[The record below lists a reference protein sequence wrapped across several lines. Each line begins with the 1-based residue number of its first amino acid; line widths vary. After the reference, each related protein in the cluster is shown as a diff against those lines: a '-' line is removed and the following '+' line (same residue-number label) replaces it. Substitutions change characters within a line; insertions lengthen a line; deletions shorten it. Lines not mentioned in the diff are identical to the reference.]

1 MNSLEEN
8 IRIVEAALLTTK
20 NKDHNT
26 QKKFLSWFCGPI
38 DEESDLPVEK
48 ANPAVQAVVPA
59 LKRILKRFHHV
70 TIKQKSGF
78 ATFGAGAHSFDQN
91 TPMEILCTL
100 FSGCEQLKEPV
111 LQEIA
116 VELIE
121 YLQYFFGSDGSQGS
135 DILGDQLER
144 FKTTASGL
152 IHMARDL
159 VHESICYAFATLFNE
174 EMTQL
179 SAATVEVPPEGYKLQ
194 SVNLITFYL
203 KEIYKPE

>member
-1 MNSLEEN
+1 MKS
-8 IRIVEAALLTTK
+8 
-20 NKDHNT
+20 KDYNT
-26 QKKFLSWFCGPI
+26 QKKFFSWFGGPI
-38 DEESDLPVEK
+38 DEESDVPADK
-48 ANPAVQAVVPA
+48 ANPAVKAVVPA
-59 LKRILKRFHHV
+59 LKRIFKRFHHV

-91 TPMEILCTL
+91 TPIEILCTL
-100 FSGCEQLKEPV
+100 LSGCEQLREPV

-121 YLQYFFGSDGSQGS
+121 YLQYFFTS

-144 FKTTASGL
+144 FKGTASGL

-159 VHESICYAFATLFNE
+159 VHESICFAFATLFNE

-179 SAATVEVPPEGYKLQ
+179 STAKVEVPLEGHKLQ

-203 KEIYKPE
+203 AEIYKPE